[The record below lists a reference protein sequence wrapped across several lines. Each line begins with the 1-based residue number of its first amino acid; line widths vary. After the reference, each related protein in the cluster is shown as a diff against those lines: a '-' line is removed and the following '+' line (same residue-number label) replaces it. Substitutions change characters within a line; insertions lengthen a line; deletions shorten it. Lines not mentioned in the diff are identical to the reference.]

1 MGKPN
6 SREELKNYCL
16 RKLGYPVVEVN
27 LDDEQISDCIDD
39 GLQYFNERH
48 FDGTLRMFLK
58 YQFTDEDVSRFKT
71 TNKAV
76 SNVDGQ
82 ILTLTATP
90 NKLNIDTPI
99 FVQGQFEPKG
109 IIKYWNNSL
118 NKLGVILTNPQNK
131 FTTLDVIVDPVNTI
145 NISNVADKTEVQTL
159 SIDRQLLS
167 ETSIRNPTVT
177 STTGSLSVGTINGEL
192 GKNGVIYKNITASTE
207 INILL
212 TNPFNPFNI
221 GETVQFSGISGT
233 FTIIGI
239 VNKFSKLT
247 EAVNYI
253 EVPDWIIGVNKIF
266 DFIDKSSI
274 NMFDIRYQ
282 LRLNDLYNFTSAELL
297 YYDMVQT
304 RLQFMYFILEGA
316 KQLRFNKAMGRIYL
330 DLDFKEDIQTGDFVV
345 LDCYRVLDPAESYRM
360 WNDMFLKKYVTAIM
374 KKQWGQNLI
383 KYNGVQLPGGLTL
396 NGRQIYEDAVQ
407 EITDLE
413 QRMNAYEFSEPVMD
427 VLG

>member
-167 ETSIRNPTVT
+167 ETSIRNLSLTIRRLKWRFFGQ
-177 STTGSLSVGTINGEL
+177 GS
-192 GKNGVIYKNITASTE
+192 GKKRCTPSRLE
-207 INILL
+207 SL
-212 TNPFNPFNI
+212 T
-221 GETVQFSGISGT
+221 
-233 FTIIGI
+233 
-239 VNKFSKLT
+239 
-247 EAVNYI
+247 
-253 EVPDWIIGVNKIF
+253 
-266 DFIDKSSI
+266 
-274 NMFDIRYQ
+274 M
-282 LRLNDLYNFTSAELL
+282 
-297 YYDMVQT
+297 
-304 RLQFMYFILEGA
+304 
-316 KQLRFNKAMGRIYL
+316 
-330 DLDFKEDIQTGDFVV
+330 
-345 LDCYRVLDPAESYRM
+345 
-360 WNDMFLKKYVTAIM
+360 
-374 KKQWGQNLI
+374 
-383 KYNGVQLPGGLTL
+383 
-396 NGRQIYEDAVQ
+396 
-407 EITDLE
+407 
-413 QRMNAYEFSEPVMD
+413 
-427 VLG
+427 

>member
-16 RKLGYPVVEVN
+16 RKLGYPLVEIN

-39 GLQYFNERH
+39 ALQYFNERH
-48 FDGTLRMFLK
+48 YDGTLRMFLK

-82 ILTLTATP
+82 ILTLTAIPT
-90 NKLNIDTPI
+90 KLDIDTPI

-109 IIKYWNNSL
+109 IIKYWNKDL
-118 NKLGVILTNPQNK
+118 NKLGVILTDKQNK
-131 FTTLDVIVDPVNTI
+131 FTTLDVIVDPVNVI
-145 NISNVADKTEVQTL
+145 NISDVADKTEMQTL
-159 SIDRQLLS
+159 SINAQLLS
-167 ETSIRNPTVT
+167 DTLIKNPKATATS
-177 STTGSLSVGTINGEL
+177 GSLSIGTVNGEL
-192 GKNGVIYKNITASTE
+192 SKNGVIYKNITSSQE
-207 INILL
+207 INVTLA
-212 TNPFNPFNI
+212 NPFNPFNI
-221 GETVQFSGISGT
+221 GEMVQFSGISGT
-233 FTIIGI
+233 YTITGI
-239 VNKFSKLT
+239 ENKFSKLT
-247 EAVNYI
+247 EALNYI

-266 DFIDKSSI
+266 DFLDKSTI

-316 KQLRFNKAMGRIYL
+316 KQIRFNKAMGRIYL
-330 DLDFKEDIQTGDFVV
+330 DLDFKEDIQTGDFII
-345 LDCYRVLDPAESYRM
+345 LDCYRVLDPTQSYRI
-360 WNDMFLKKYVTAIM
+360 WNDMFLKKYATAIM

-407 EITDLE
+407 EITELE
-413 QRMNAYEFSEPVMD
+413 QRMNSYEFSEPIMD
-427 VLG
+427 LLG